1 MFYIRGGDKD
11 QIKVAQLLFNFC
23 NNGLFQADN
32 IPSIDLTIQKVDGA
46 LAWTDYEGDKKF
58 YIEIEESLDKKQFI
72 ITLCHEMIHVCQFL
86 AGVEVSELSAY
97 HYEEKLAEQFYQ
109 EELGVGTNGSLV
121 NLNED

>member
-1 MFYIRGGDKD
+1 MLYIRGGDKN
-11 QIKVAQLLFNFC
+11 QIKIAQLLFNFC
-23 NNGLFQADN
+23 NNGLFQVDN

-58 YIEIEESLDKKQFI
+58 YIEIEESLDKKKFI

>member
-1 MFYIRGGDKD
+1 MLYIRGGDKD

-23 NNGLFQADN
+23 NNGLFQVDN

-58 YIEIEESLDKKQFI
+58 YIEIEESLDKKKFI

-109 EELGVGTNGSLV
+109 EELGIGTNGSFV

>member
-1 MFYIRGGDKD
+1 MLYIRGGDKN

-23 NNGLFQADN
+23 NNGLFQVDN

-58 YIEIEESLDKKQFI
+58 YIEIEESLDKKKFI

-109 EELGVGTNGSLV
+109 EELGIGTNGSFV

>member
-1 MFYIRGGDKD
+1 MLYIRGGDKN
-11 QIKVAQLLFNFC
+11 QIKIAQLLFNFC
-23 NNGLFQADN
+23 NNGLFQVDN

-109 EELGVGTNGSLV
+109 EELGIGTNESLV